1 MERVFFMSDESM
13 SNAMELKVAEIFIED
28 VGKGLARFDPD
39 DVKALGAVLGD
50 VVEIIGEKKTVARI
64 SGIFPEYLGKKLVQ
78 IDGNTR
84 DNAGVQIGGTVQIK
98 KAPRQTA
105 TAIVLTPLDSGNWWP
120 DENELGYIG
129 KILQGLAVISGD
141 KVNIPLFG
149 GKDRFFSVDGTSP
162 SGPVIINQQTK
173 FKVNKPDYTEAA
185 DSRISYEDIG
195 GLERELRS
203 VREMVEIPLRYGEI
217 FDRLGIEAPKGLLLY
232 GPPGTGKTL
241 IARAIAGE
249 AKLHFI
255 RINGPEII
263 QKYYGDSEAR
273 LREIFEEATRKAPSV
288 IFIDEIDAIAPK
300 RAEVVG
306 DVEKRVVAQLLALM
320 DGTVSRGHVLV
331 IGATNVPEMIDPA
344 LRRPGRFDREIGLS
358 APNAE
363 GRLAILKIHSR
374 RMPLAPDVDLE
385 QIAQITHGFV
395 GADVEALCKEAG
407 MAAVRRYLP
416 VGAIGNSDRLPVT
429 PEHMQVS
436 REDFLTAL
444 REVEPTA
451 TRQFF
456 NERSTFKLTDVGGLA
471 RIKETLISI
480 VDWPLKYPELFAL
493 GKVSSRGI
501 LLSGPSGTGKT
512 LMVKA
517 LAGETGL
524 NFIPI
529 GSSMLFSKW
538 LGESEKALHEIF
550 KKAKQSA
557 PTILFFD
564 EIDAL
569 APKRGAETDAGAV
582 ERMAS
587 QFFNELDGLSDL
599 SQVIVI
605 GATNRED
612 LLDPALMR
620 PGRLDYILK
629 FNVPDEKERLEIFRI
644 NTRGRP
650 LRSDVDLEELAGLT
664 EGMVGSHIAFICKR
678 AVTLAIAELINQQQE
693 KTSGKLL
700 VSAAHFKA
708 ALKELRES
716 EAPRTQDGVMQVF
729 RFHKNE

>member
-1 MERVFFMSDESM
+1 MLEESQVPEL
-13 SNAMELKVAEIFIED
+13 ELKVAEVFIED
-28 VGKGLARFDPD
+28 VGKGLARFDQD
-39 DVKALGAVLGD
+39 DVRFLGAALGDIVEVIGD
-50 VVEIIGEKKTVARI
+50 QRTVARI
-64 SGIFPEYLGKKLVQ
+64 SGVFPEHVGQKLVQ
-78 IDGNTR
+78 LDGYTR
-84 DNAGVQIGGTVQIK
+84 ANAGVQIGGTVK
-98 KAPRQTA
+98 LRKAARQTA
-105 TAIVLTPLDSGNWWP
+105 TTIVLTPTDSENWWP
-120 DENELGYIG
+120 DENEVGYIG
-129 KILQGLAVISGD
+129 KVLQGLAVISGD

-162 SGPVIINQQTK
+162 AGAVIISQHTK
-173 FKVNKPDYTEAA
+173 FKVNKPDYTEEANA
-185 DSRISYEDIG
+185 RISYEDIG

-255 RINGPEII
+255 KIDGPEII

-300 RAEVVG
+300 RAEVTG

-320 DGTVSRGHVLV
+320 DGTVPRGHVLV
-331 IGATNVPEMIDPA
+331 IGATNVPEVIDPA
-344 LRRPGRFDREIGLS
+344 LRRPGRFDREIGIS
-358 APNAE
+358 APHAD
-363 GRLAILKIHSR
+363 GRRAILKIHSR
-374 RMPLAPDVDLE
+374 RMPLASDVDLE

-395 GADVEALCKEAG
+395 GADLEALCREAG

-416 VGAIGNSDRLPVT
+416 VGALGNSDRLPVT
-429 PEHMQVS
+429 PESMRISH
-436 REDFLTAL
+436 EDFLTAL
-444 REVEPTA
+444 REVEPSA
-451 TRQFF
+451 TREFF
-456 NERSTFKLTDVGGLA
+456 NERSTLKLSDIGGLGE
-471 RIKETLISI
+471 IKETLLSI
-480 VDWPLKYPELFAL
+480 VDWPLKYPELFAS

-512 LMVKA
+512 MTVRA
-517 LAGETGL
+517 LAGETGI

-529 GSSMLFSKW
+529 SSSILFSKW
-538 LGESEKALHEIF
+538 LGESEKALHGIF

-569 APKRGAETDAGAV
+569 APKRGDETGSAAT
-582 ERMAS
+582 ERMAG
-587 QFFNELDGLSDL
+587 QFFNELDSLSDL

-612 LLDPALMR
+612 LLDPALVR
-620 PGRLDYILK
+620 PGRLDYVLK
-629 FNVPDEKERLEIFRI
+629 FHAPDEMERLEIFRI
-644 NTRGRP
+644 NTHGRP
-650 LRSDVDLEELAGLT
+650 LSGDVDLGVLASDT
-664 EGMVGSHIAFICKR
+664 EGLVGSHIAFLCKR
-678 AVTLAIAELINQQQE
+678 ATMLAIADLIHEQQGKSDE
-693 KTSGKLL
+693 KLR
-700 VSAAHFKA
+700 VSAAHFRTA
-708 ALKELRES
+708 IEELRKSREVRP
-716 EAPRTQDGVMQVF
+716 A
-729 RFHKNE
+729 

>member
-1 MERVFFMSDESM
+1 MFDESRL
-13 SNAMELKVAEIFIED
+13 SEIELKVTEVFIED

-39 DVKALGAVLGD
+39 DVKALGASLGD
-50 VVEIIGEKKTVARI
+50 VVEIIGEKNTVARI
-64 SGIFPEYLGKKLVQ
+64 SGIFPEHIGKKIIQ

-84 DNAGVQIGGTVQIK
+84 ENAGVQVGGTVKIR
-98 KAPRQTA
+98 KAPRKTA
-105 TAIVLTPLDSGNWWP
+105 TMIVLTPVDSGNWWP
-120 DENELGYIG
+120 DESEVGYIG
-129 KILQGLAVISGD
+129 KVLQGLAVVAGD
-141 KVNIPLFG
+141 RLNIPLFG
-149 GKDRFFSVDGTSP
+149 GKDRFFSVTGTSP
-162 SGPVIINQQTK
+162 SGAVIINQHTK
-173 FKVNKPDYTEAA
+173 FKVNKPDYTEPA

-203 VREMVEIPLRYGEI
+203 IREMVEIPLRYGEI
-217 FDRLGIEAPKGLLLY
+217 FERLGVQAPKGLLLY

-255 RINGPEII
+255 KIDGPEII

-300 RAEVVG
+300 RADVVG

-320 DGTVSRGHVLV
+320 DGTVPRGHVLV

-344 LRRPGRFDREIGLS
+344 LRRPGRFDREIGIS
-358 APNAE
+358 APHSD

-374 RMPLAPDVDLE
+374 RMPLAADIDLN

-395 GADVEALCKEAG
+395 GADLEALCREAG

-416 VGAIGNSDRLPVT
+416 VGALGNSDRLPVT
-429 PEHMQVS
+429 PESMQIS

-451 TRQFF
+451 TREFF
-456 NERSTFKLTDVGGLA
+456 NERSTLKLSDIGGLA
-471 RIKETLISI
+471 KIKETLLSI
-480 VDWPLKYPELFAL
+480 VDWPLKYPELFAS
-493 GKVSSRGI
+493 GRVSSRGI

-512 LMVKA
+512 IMVRA
-517 LAGETGL
+517 LAGETGI

-529 GSSMLFSKW
+529 SSSILFSKW
-538 LGESEKALHEIF
+538 LGESEKALHGIF

-569 APKRGAETDAGAV
+569 APKRGEDTGSGAM
-582 ERMAS
+582 ERVAS
-587 QFFNELDGLSDL
+587 QFFNELDSLSDL

-612 LLDPALMR
+612 LLDPALVR

-629 FNVPDEKERLEIFRI
+629 FHAPDEKERLEIFRI
-644 NTRGRP
+644 NTQGRP
-650 LRSDVDLEELAGLT
+650 LRGDVDLGVLASLT
-664 EGMVGSHIAFICKR
+664 AGMVGSHISFLCKR
-678 AVTLAIAELINQQQE
+678 ATMLAITDLIRGRQGKHPE
-693 KTSGKLL
+693 KLSI
-700 VSAAHFKA
+700 SATHFRTA
-708 ALKELRES
+708 IEELRTSDEV
-716 EAPRTQDGVMQVF
+716 RQC
-729 RFHKNE
+729 

>member
-1 MERVFFMSDESM
+1 MTAEPTTGEMR
-13 SNAMELKVAEIFIED
+13 LKVAEIFIED
-28 VGKGLARFDPD
+28 VGKGLARIDPD
-39 DVKALGAVLGD
+39 DVRALGASLGD
-50 VVEIIGEKKTVARI
+50 VVEIIGENSTVARI
-64 SGIFPEYLGKKLVQ
+64 SGIFPEFLGKKIVQ
-78 IDGNTR
+78 IDSTTR
-84 DNAGVQIGGTVQIK
+84 ENAQVQVGGTVAIK
-98 KAPRQTA
+98 KALRQTA
-105 TAIVLTPLDSGNWWP
+105 TNVVLTPLDSGNWWP
-120 DENELGYIG
+120 DENEVGYIG
-129 KILQGLAVISGD
+129 KMLQGLVVISGD
-141 KVNIPLFG
+141 KLNIPLFG
-149 GKDRFFSVDGTSP
+149 GKDRFFTVEGTSP
-162 SGPVIINQQTK
+162 NGPVIINQQTR
-173 FKVNKPDYTEAA
+173 FKVNKPDYTEKA
-185 DSRISYEDIG
+185 DSRVSYEDIG

-217 FDRLGIEAPKGLLLY
+217 FDRLGIQAPKGLLLY

-241 IARAIAGE
+241 IARAIASE

-255 RINGPEII
+255 RVNGPEII
-263 QKYYGDSEAR
+263 QKFYGDSEAR

-300 RAEVVG
+300 RADVVG

-320 DGTVSRGHVLV
+320 DGTVPRGHVLV

-344 LRRPGRFDREIGLS
+344 LRRPGRFDREIGIS
-358 APNAE
+358 APHVE

-385 QIAQITHGFV
+385 HIAQITHGFV

-416 VGAIGNSDRLPVT
+416 VGAIGNADRLPIT
-429 PEHMQVS
+429 PEHMQIS
-436 REDFLTAL
+436 REDFMTAL

-456 NERSTFKLTDVGGLA
+456 TERSTLKLSDVGGLA
-471 RIKETLISI
+471 RIKETLVSI
-480 VDWPLKYPELFAL
+480 VDWPLKYPELFNL
-493 GKVSSRGI
+493 GRVSSHGI

-529 GSSMLFSKW
+529 SSSILFSKW

-569 APKRGAETDAGAV
+569 APRRGAETDSGAV

-599 SQVIVI
+599 SEVIVV

-612 LLDPALMR
+612 LLDPALTR
-620 PGRLDYILK
+620 PGRLDFILK
-629 FNVPDEKERLEIFRI
+629 FTVPDEKERLEIFRI
-644 NTRGRP
+644 NTAGKP
-650 LRSDVDLEELAGLT
+650 LHGDVDLGELARLT

-678 AVTLAIAELINQQQE
+678 AMMMAIAEVIHSQQA
-693 KTSGKLL
+693 KTPDKLL
-700 VSAAHFKA
+700 VSAAHFKE
-708 ALKELRES
+708 ALRELLES
-716 EAPRTQDGVMQVF
+716 EAPRRSDDVSPM
-729 RFHKNE
+729 

>member
-1 MERVFFMSDESM
+1 MVDES
-13 SNAMELKVAEIFIED
+13 AAKALELRVAEIFVED
-28 VGKGLARFDPD
+28 VGKGLARLDPAD
-39 DVKALGAVLGD
+39 AEILGATLGD
-50 VVEIIGEKKTVARI
+50 VVEIKGEKKTVARM
-64 SGIFPEYLGKKLVQ
+64 SGIFPEHLGKKIVQ
-78 IDGNTR
+78 MDGITR
-84 DNAGVQIGGTVQIK
+84 DNAGVLVGGTVQIK
-98 KAPRQTA
+98 KVTRQTA
-105 TAIVLTPLDSGNWWP
+105 TAIVLTAMESGNWWP
-120 DENELGYIG
+120 DENELGYIS

-141 KVNIPLFG
+141 RLNIPLFG
-149 GKDRFFSVDGTSP
+149 GKDRFFSVIGTSP

-173 FKVNKPDYTEAA
+173 FKVNRPDYTEQAT
-185 DSRISYEDIG
+185 SRISYEDIG

-203 VREMVEIPLRYGEI
+203 VREMVEIPLRYGEL
-217 FDRLGIEAPKGLLLY
+217 FERLGIEAPKGLLLY

-288 IFIDEIDAIAPK
+288 IFIDEMDAIAPK

-320 DGTVSRGHVLV
+320 DGTVPRGHVLV

-344 LRRPGRFDREIGLS
+344 LRRPGRFDREISIS
-358 APNAE
+358 APHAD

-374 RMPLAPDVDLE
+374 RMPLGPDVDLH

-395 GADVEALCKEAG
+395 GADIEALCKEAG
-407 MAAVRRYLP
+407 MSAVRRYLP
-416 VGAIGNSDRLPVT
+416 VGAIGNSDRLPIT
-429 PEHMQVS
+429 PEHMQIS
-436 REDFLTAL
+436 MDDFLSAL

-456 NERSTFKLTDVGGLA
+456 NERSAFKLSDVGGLA

-480 VDWPLKYPELFAL
+480 VDWPLKYPDLFAS
-493 GKVSSRGI
+493 GKISSHGI

-529 GSSMLFSKW
+529 SSSILFSKW

-569 APKRGAETDAGAV
+569 APRRGAESDSGAV

-587 QFFNELDGLSDL
+587 QFFNELDALSDL
-599 SQVIVI
+599 SQVVVI

-612 LLDPALMR
+612 LLDPALTR
-620 PGRLDYILK
+620 PGRLDFILR
-629 FNVPDEKERLEIFRI
+629 FQVPDEKERLEIFQI
-644 NTRGRP
+644 NTKGRP
-650 LRSDVDLEELAGLT
+650 LGKDVDLKNLARKT
-664 EGMVGSHIAFICKR
+664 EGMVGSAINFICKR
-678 AVTLAIAELINQQQE
+678 AVMLAITEIIH
-693 KTSGKLL
+693 GKKKKIPASLM

-708 ALKELRES
+708 ALQELRECGS
-716 EAPRTQDGVMQVF
+716 SGQKTGVC
-729 RFHKNE
+729 

>member
-1 MERVFFMSDESM
+1 MTNELTANGLR
-13 SNAMELKVAEIFIED
+13 LKVAEIFIED
-28 VGKGLARFDPD
+28 VGKGLARLDPD
-39 DVKALGAVLGD
+39 DAQTVGASLGD
-50 VVEIIGEKKTVARI
+50 VVEIIGEKATVARV
-64 SGIFPEYLGKKLVQ
+64 SGIFPEFLGKRTIQ
-78 IDGNTR
+78 IDGITR
-84 DNAGVQIGGTVQIK
+84 ENARVQIGGTVEIK

-105 TAIVLTPLDSGNWWP
+105 IAVVLTPVESENWWP
-120 DENELGYIG
+120 DESEVGYIG
-129 KILQGLAVISGD
+129 KLLQGLAVISGD
-141 KVNIPLFG
+141 ELNIPLFG
-149 GKDRFFSVDGTSP
+149 GKDRFFTVDGTSP
-162 SGPVIINQQTK
+162 AGPVIINQQTK
-173 FKVNKPDYTEAA
+173 FTVNKPDYSETA
-185 DSRISYEDIG
+185 DSRVSYEDIG

-217 FDRLGIEAPKGLLLY
+217 FDRLGIQAPKGLLLY

-263 QKYYGDSEAR
+263 QKFYGDSEAR

-300 RAEVVG
+300 RADVVG

-320 DGTVSRGHVLV
+320 DGTVPRGHVLV

-344 LRRPGRFDREIGLS
+344 LRRPGRFDREIGIS
-358 APNAE
+358 APHVD

-374 RMPLAPDVDLE
+374 RMPLAQDVDLNH
-385 QIAQITHGFV
+385 IAQITHGFV

-416 VGAIGNSDRLPVT
+416 VGAIGSSDRLPVT

-436 REDFLTAL
+436 REDFMTAL

-456 NERSTFKLTDVGGLA
+456 NERSTLKLSDVGGLA
-471 RIKETLISI
+471 KIKETLISI
-480 VDWPLKYPELFAL
+480 VDWPLKYPDLFNL

-529 GSSMLFSKW
+529 SSSILFSKW

-569 APKRGAETDAGAV
+569 APRRGVESDAGAV
-582 ERMAS
+582 ERVAS

-599 SQVIVI
+599 SEVIVI

-620 PGRLDYILK
+620 PGRLDFILRLT
-629 FNVPDEKERLEIFRI
+629 VPEEKERLEIFRI
-644 NTRGRP
+644 NTKGRP
-650 LRSDVDLEELAGLT
+650 LHSDVDLEELARLT

-678 AVTLAIAELINQQQE
+678 AVMMAITEIIQSEQE
-693 KTSGKLL
+693 KNPDKLL
-700 VSAAHFKA
+700 VTAAHFTE
-708 ALKELRES
+708 ALQELREC
-716 EAPRTQDGVMQVF
+716 EAPGAPGGVCMRQAAGS
-729 RFHKNE
+729 

>member
-1 MERVFFMSDESM
+1 MTAEPTAGEMRLE
-13 SNAMELKVAEIFIED
+13 VAEIFIED
-28 VGKGLARFDPD
+28 VGKGLARLDPND
-39 DVKALGAVLGD
+39 AGALGASLGD
-50 VVEIIGEKKTVARI
+50 VVEIIGERSTVARV
-64 SGIFPEYLGKKLVQ
+64 SGIFPEFLGKRIVQ
-78 IDGNTR
+78 IDSTTR
-84 DNAGVQIGGTVQIK
+84 DNARVQVGGTVELK
-98 KAPRQTA
+98 KALRQTA
-105 TAIVLTPLDSGNWWP
+105 TNVVLTPLDSGNWWP
-120 DENELGYIG
+120 DENEVGYIG
-129 KILQGLAVISGD
+129 KMLQGLAVISGD
-141 KVNIPLFG
+141 KLNIPLFG
-149 GKDRFFSVDGTSP
+149 GKDRFFTVDGTSP
-162 SGPVIINQQTK
+162 NGPVIINQQTR
-173 FKVNKPDYTEAA
+173 FKVNKPDYTEKA
-185 DSRISYEDIG
+185 DSRVSYEDIG

-217 FDRLGIEAPKGLLLY
+217 FDRLGIQAPKGLLLY

-241 IARAIAGE
+241 IARAIASE

-263 QKYYGDSEAR
+263 QKFYGDSEAR

-300 RAEVVG
+300 RADVVG

-320 DGTVSRGHVLV
+320 DGTVPRGHVLV

-344 LRRPGRFDREIGLS
+344 LRRPGRFDREIGIS
-358 APNAE
+358 APHVD

-385 QIAQITHGFV
+385 HIAQITHGFV

-416 VGAIGNSDRLPVT
+416 VGAIGNADRLPVT

-436 REDFLTAL
+436 REDFMTAL

-456 NERSTFKLTDVGGLA
+456 TERSTLKLSDVGGLA
-471 RIKETLISI
+471 RIKETLVSI
-480 VDWPLKYPELFAL
+480 VDWPLKYPELFNL
-493 GKVSSRGI
+493 GRVSSHGI

-512 LMVKA
+512 LTVKA

-529 GSSMLFSKW
+529 SSSILFSKW

-569 APKRGAETDAGAV
+569 APRRGAESDSGAV

-599 SQVIVI
+599 SEVIVI

-612 LLDPALMR
+612 LLDPALTR
-620 PGRLDYILK
+620 PGRLDFILK
-629 FNVPDEKERLEIFRI
+629 FTLPDEKERLEIFRI
-644 NTRGRP
+644 NTKGRP
-650 LRSDVDLEELAGLT
+650 LHGDVDLEELARLT

-678 AVTLAIAELINQQQE
+678 AVMMAIAEIIHSRQA
-693 KTSGKLL
+693 KTSGNLL
-700 VSAAHFKA
+700 VSEAHFKD
-708 ALKELRES
+708 ALQEIRGE
-716 EAPRTQDGVMQVF
+716 EVPRTQNGVV
-729 RFHKNE
+729 HG

>member
-1 MERVFFMSDESM
+1 MFDEAQVSEI
-13 SNAMELKVAEIFIED
+13 ELKVAEVFIED

-39 DVKALGAVLGD
+39 DVAALGASLGD
-50 VVEIIGEKKTVARI
+50 IVEIIGEKRTVARI
-64 SGIFPEYLGKKLVQ
+64 SGIFPEHFGKKMVQ

-84 DNAGVQIGGTVQIK
+84 ENARVQIGGAVKIK
-98 KAPRQTA
+98 KAPRKTA
-105 TAIVLTPLDSGNWWP
+105 VTIVLTPIDSGNWWP
-120 DENELGYIG
+120 DESEVGYIG
-129 KILQGLAVISGD
+129 KLLQGLAVIAGD

-162 SGPVIINQQTK
+162 SGAVIINQYTK
-173 FKVNKPDYTEAA
+173 FKVNKPDYTETA

-195 GLERELRS
+195 GLDRELRS
-203 VREMVEIPLRYGEI
+203 IREMVEIPLRYGEI
-217 FDRLGIEAPKGLLLY
+217 FERLGVQAPKGLLLY
-232 GPPGTGKTL
+232 GAPGTGKTL

-255 RINGPEII
+255 KIDGPEII

-320 DGTVSRGHVLV
+320 DGTVPRGHVLV

-344 LRRPGRFDREIGLS
+344 LRRPGRFDREIGIS
-358 APNAE
+358 APHAD
-363 GRLAILKIHSR
+363 GRRAILKIHSR
-374 RMPLAPDVDLE
+374 RMPLASDVDLD

-395 GADVEALCKEAG
+395 GADLEALCKEAG

-416 VGAIGNSDRLPVT
+416 VGALGNSDRLPVS
-429 PEHMQVS
+429 PEGMRIS

-451 TRQFF
+451 TREFF
-456 NERSTFKLTDVGGLA
+456 NERSTLKLSDVGGLNQ
-471 RIKETLISI
+471 IKETLLSI
-480 VDWPLKYPELFAL
+480 VDWPLKYPDLFAA

-501 LLSGPSGTGKT
+501 LLSGPSGTGKSM
-512 LMVKA
+512 MVRA
-517 LAGETGL
+517 LAGETGI

-529 GSSMLFSKW
+529 SSSILFSKW
-538 LGESEKALHEIF
+538 LGESEKALHGIF

-569 APKRGAETDAGAV
+569 APKRGEDTGSGAI
-582 ERMAS
+582 ERVAS
-587 QFFNELDGLSDL
+587 QFFSELDSLSDH

-605 GATNRED
+605 GATNREE
-612 LLDPALMR
+612 LLDPALVR
-620 PGRLDYILK
+620 PGRLDYVLN
-629 FNVPDEKERLEIFRI
+629 FCVPDEGERVEIFRI
-644 NTRGRP
+644 HTQGRP
-650 LRSDVDLEELAGLT
+650 LGSNVNLGVLASMTG
-664 EGMVGSHIAFICKR
+664 GMVGSHIAFLCKR
-678 AVTLAIAELINQQQE
+678 AVMLAIAEIIHGRKE
-693 KTSGKLL
+693 KKPASLL
-700 VSAAHFKA
+700 VSAAHFTA
-708 ALKELRES
+708 ALQELREC
-716 EAPRTQDGVMQVF
+716 EVPRTEEEVM
-729 RFHKNE
+729 HG